1 MKQQKKKIKLIS
13 PSGTVHTDYLD
24 WASEVLTQWGFKVSE
39 GQYARAVHGRYAGS
53 ENQRIQDLQDAI
65 KDDSL
70 TAILCSRGGYGLAQI
85 IDKIDFT
92 PLLRYPKLI
101 IGFSDITILHA
112 ALSRMNIPSV
122 HGVMAKQLAEF
133 DIEDDSLLTLRDIL
147 NGQLPHYHVEPD
159 TLNRYGQAR
168 GKLIGGNF
176 SVLMGLRNTP
186 FEPDYQN
193 NILFIEDIGEEA
205 YRIDRMMQNLRLG
218 NVFEKISGLIVGH
231 FTNCP
236 EDPSMHKTVKEIILD
251 AVADYEFPVCAHFP
265 AGHEHPNF
273 SLVMN
278 KEMDL
283 QVTNEGTTISF
294 S

>member
-159 TLNRYGQAR
+159 TLNRNGQAR
-168 GKLIGGNF
+168 GKLIGGNL
-176 SVLMGLRNTP
+176 SVLMGLIPLLN
-186 FEPDYQN
+186 
-193 NILFIEDIGEEA
+193 
-205 YRIDRMMQNLRLG
+205 RII
-218 NVFEKISGLIVGH
+218 KIIFCL
-231 FTNCP
+231 
-236 EDPSMHKTVKEIILD
+236 
-251 AVADYEFPVCAHFP
+251 
-265 AGHEHPNF
+265 
-273 SLVMN
+273 
-278 KEMDL
+278 
-283 QVTNEGTTISF
+283 
-294 S
+294 

>member
-13 PSGTVHTDYLD
+13 PSGAVHTDYLD
-24 WASEVLTQWGFKVSE
+24 RASGVLTQWGFKVSE
-39 GQYARAVHGRYAGS
+39 GRYARAVYGRYAGTES
-53 ENQRIQDLQDAI
+53 QRIQDLHDAI
-65 KDDSL
+65 NDDSL

-168 GKLIGGNF
+168 GKLVGGNL
-176 SVLMGLRNTP
+176 SVLMGLRNTS

-218 NVFEKISGLIVGH
+218 GVFKKISGLIVGH

-236 EDPSMHKTVKEIILD
+236 EDPSMHKTVKEIILN
-251 AVADYEFPVCAHFP
+251 AVADYDFPVCAHFP